1 MNTGDIP
8 PSDSGVSNLGAISLK
23 IPTFWPEDAD
33 IWFSQTES
41 HKIIITARVYFM
53 KRVKDCKDVSI
64 MSPKKKTDKFTLC
77 IHCNFLLFLSTTVCS
92 QNIDKQNVNIADEN
106 LMDYSFL
113 SRYYTMLNQRIRYRI
128 RH

>member
-53 KRVKDCKDVSI
+53 KRVNSCKDVSI
-64 MSPKKKTDKFTLC
+64 MSP
-77 IHCNFLLFLSTTVCS
+77 
-92 QNIDKQNVNIADEN
+92 QDE
-106 LMDYSFL
+106 
-113 SRYYTMLNQRIRYRI
+113 Q
-128 RH
+128 